1 MSAAPPP
8 VPGQQDADHSTGWI
22 EPASEQGALPRLLSA
37 LVSRAWVVVLTTS
50 LALGAAV
57 GYLATA
63 EKRYE
68 AETDVL
74 VTPVPND
81 TAVPGFG
88 LILDSADPA
97 RATETIARLVMTSA
111 VAERAAERL
120 KLQSSAQAL
129 LRSVDAKP
137 VAQSNLVAITAN
149 AAAPQTAAQLSDAF
163 GQALIDHRTERLH
176 RVLDAAIRLTD
187 ARLARLGTADAAQRE
202 ILLARSTDLRT
213 LRDAPDPSLQVASD
227 ADIPAGPVSPR
238 PVLTLAGA
246 LLAGAILGVLGVL
259 ALESVDPRLRRE
271 EQLSASY
278 RLPILARIPRERAG
292 GSGPLSPETI
302 SPQAADG
309 YRMLRATLPSRPR
322 PEVERRPPARQSIGL
337 LDSGKRASNG
347 AGSWGG
353 RSPTV
358 GKRYVMITSAQS
370 GDGKTTTALNLAAAL
385 AAAGERVILID
396 ADTEQPS
403 IANVLGLRKA
413 DGLARVLSE
422 HMPLVDAL
430 VPVRLGA
437 GTVDV
442 LPAEPSGDEGL
453 SESVGAAL
461 LEQASAFADWVV
473 VDLPPLNAAPD
484 ALPLAKAATDLLLTA
499 RLRHTNLREL
509 GQLAELLNRQGV
521 VPTGFVVT
529 GTSRGAGAR
538 YGAVATSPSPQPFS
552 STATTDGSTAGRTF
566 PRPVVPG

>member
-37 LVSRAWVVVLTTS
+37 LVSRAWVVVFTTA
-50 LALGAAV
+50 LAVGAAV
-57 GYLATA
+57 GYQATA
-63 EKRYE
+63 EKQYQ

-74 VTPVPND
+74 VTPVPGD

-88 LILDSADPA
+88 LILDSSDPA
-97 RATETIARLVMTSA
+97 RATETIARLVMTPA
-111 VAERAAERL
+111 VAERAAQQL
-120 KLQSSAQAL
+120 KLQSSARAL
-129 LRSVDAKP
+129 LSGVQAKP
-137 VAQSNLVAITAN
+137 VAQSNLVAITATAN
-149 AAAPQTAAQLSDAF
+149 EPGTAAQLSDAF

-176 RVLDAAIRLTD
+176 RALDAAIRVTD
-187 ARLARLGTADAAQRE
+187 ARLAGIGTADAAQRQL
-202 ILLARSTDLRT
+202 LLARSTDLRT
-213 LRDAPDPSLQVASD
+213 LRDAPDPSLQLASN
-227 ADIPAGPVSPR
+227 ADIPDQPVSPR
-238 PVLTLAGA
+238 PVLTIAGA
-246 LLAGAILGVLGVL
+246 LLAGVILGVLGVL

-271 EQLSASY
+271 EQLSAAS

-292 GSGPLSPETI
+292 GSGPLSPEII

-309 YRMLRATLPSRPR
+309 YRMLRASLPSRPR
-322 PEVERRPPARQSIGL
+322 PEVDRRPPARPSIGL
-337 LDSGKRASNG
+337 LDSGKRGSNG
-347 AGSWGG
+347 AGSL
-353 RSPTV
+353 RASSAAAA
-358 GKRYVMITSAQS
+358 KRYVMVTSAQS

-442 LPAEPSGDEGL
+442 LPAEHGGHESL
-453 SESVGAAL
+453 SDSVGAAL
-461 LEQASAFADWVV
+461 LEEASAFAEWVV
-473 VDLPPLNAAPD
+473 VGLPPLNAAPD
-484 ALPLAKAATDLLLTA
+484 ALPLAKAATDLLLTT

-509 GQLAELLNRQGV
+509 GQLAELLSRQGL

-529 GTSRGAGAR
+529 GTSRGPRAR

-552 STATTDGSTAGRTF
+552 STATTDGSAAGRTLR
-566 PRPVVPG
+566 RPVVPG